1 MDLIRTE
8 LLLGNKNMEKLKTAH
23 IAVFGIGG
31 VGGYVAEALAR
42 SGIGR
47 LDLIDNDIIS
57 ESNINRQIIALCST
71 IGRHKTEVMKERIKD
86 INPECEVTEYRCF
99 FLPENQA
106 DFDFAKYNYIVDAVD
121 TVTAKIELVLAA
133 RRAKIPVISS
143 MGTGNKLGPSRFR
156 VADIYQTS
164 VCPLA
169 KVMRKELKKKGVEK
183 LKTVFSD
190 EEPKKYAES
199 GLCINLMS
207 DNSEKT
213 LKRSIPGSLAYVP
226 SVAGLMMASEVIK
239 DILNLKY

>member
-57 ESNINRQIIALCST
+57 ESNINRQIIALHST

-106 DFDFAKYNYIVDAVD
+106 DLDFAKYNYIVDAVD

-133 RRAKIPVISS
+133 QRAKSPVISS
-143 MGTGNKLGPSRFR
+143 MGTGNKLDPSRFR

>member
-42 SGIGR
+42 SGIGG

-57 ESNINRQIIALCST
+57 ESNINRQIIALHST

-106 DFDFAKYNYIVDAVD
+106 DLDFAKYNYIVDAVD

-133 RRAKIPVISS
+133 QRAKSPVISS
-143 MGTGNKLGPSRFR
+143 MGTGNKLDPSRFR

>member
-1 MDLIRTE
+1 
-8 LLLGNKNMEKLKTAH
+8 
-23 IAVFGIGG
+23 
-31 VGGYVAEALAR
+31 
-42 SGIGR
+42 
-47 LDLIDNDIIS
+47 
-57 ESNINRQIIALCST
+57 
-71 IGRHKTEVMKERIKD
+71 MKERIKD

-133 RRAKIPVISS
+133 QRAKIPVISS
-143 MGTGNKLGPSRFR
+143 MGTGNKLDPSRFR

-199 GLCINLMS
+199 GLYINLMS

-213 LKRSIPGSLAYVP
+213 LKRSIPGSLAYVLRLP
-226 SVAGLMMASEVIK
+226 DL
-239 DILNLKY
+239 